1 MKHLKLSD
9 GFSLIE
15 VMVTVAIIG
24 VLATIAIP
32 QYSSFKRKA
41 MQSEAKTLLSGIY
54 AAEMTFINEWGLGT
68 VNLEQMGFEMGQ
80 GEITY
85 MVGWNPNNRSG
96 GSGALQ
102 INVTSRA
109 GLQGYRG
116 PLATSTNQ
124 DIVNT
129 HKLCPSCVR
138 AGADKSATNIA
149 NAIEITPARASRC
162 SVGEGAAGA
171 NPNACTNAGGTW
183 NNYYRAW
190 RKGASAIRNNP
201 SGYIFFVIGAIGN
214 LGGDIN
220 DEWVLDEHKNLEN
233 VKSGL

>member
-1 MKHLKLSD
+1 MKYLKLSD

-54 AAEMTFINEWGLGT
+54 AAEMAFIHEWRAGT
-68 VNLEQMGFEMGQ
+68 VNLEQLGFEMGQ

-85 MVGWNPNNRSG
+85 MVGWNPKYRSG
-96 GSGALQ
+96 GNNALQ

-138 AGADKSATNIA
+138 AGADKSATNTA
-149 NAIEITPARASRC
+149 NAIEIPLALVTRC
-162 SVGEGAAGA
+162 SVGRSRS
-171 NPNACTNAGGTW
+171 NKTACENAGGAW
-183 NNYYRAW
+183 NNYYRAY
-190 RKGASAIRNNP
+190 RKGAYAVRNNP
-201 SGYIFFVIGAIGN
+201 RGHIYFVIGAIGN
-214 LGGDIN
+214 LGGGID
-220 DEWVLDEHKNLEN
+220 DEWTLDVEKKLEN
-233 VKSGL
+233 VKSGI